1 MSSFVLEEKDLV
13 KIGVLELIGYREW
26 TEELGSDREWIIQTI
41 QSGIYK
47 FLQEELSKANGFVLP
62 LRYDYYILVL
72 NGVDADS
79 IAKIMI
85 KLADISPV
93 PLRLAVSCG
102 ESPYEAQSRATSMLR
117 KCNDTICVSSCDDEH
132 ESQKIAVAH
141 FDINSFTKKIE
152 SASVYDTFIEIEE
165 LCIDLSL
172 KMKSIGG
179 ITQYLGGDNIV
190 TFLSPSKINDLKEM
204 ILRDDLKVGVGI
216 AYTTRK
222 AMELATRA
230 LDLIRSMRRNGVHN
244 KIIIL
249 EE

>member
-1 MSSFVLEEKDLV
+1 M

-62 LRYDYYILVL
+62 LRYDYYVLIL
-72 NGVDADS
+72 NGVNDNNV
-79 IAKIMI
+79 IEII
-85 KLADISPV
+85 TKLAEISPV
-93 PLRLAVSCG
+93 PLRLAVACG
-102 ESPYEAQSRATSMLR
+102 ESPYEAQSKATSMLR
-117 KCNDTICVSSCDDEH
+117 KCNDIICLDNCNNEYESC
-132 ESQKIAVAH
+132 KIAVAH

-172 KMKSIGG
+172 KMKNLGG

-190 TFLSPSKINDLKEM
+190 AFLSPSKINDLKEM
-204 ILRDDLKVGVGI
+204 VLRDDLKVGIGVSHV
-216 AYTTRK
+216 TRK
-222 AMELATRA
+222 AMELASKA
-230 LDLIRSMRRNGVHN
+230 LDQIRSMRRNGVRN
-244 KIIIL
+244 KIIVL

>member
-1 MSSFVLEEKDLV
+1 M

-26 TEELGSDREWIIQTI
+26 TEGLGSDREWIIQTI

-47 FLQEELSKANGFVLP
+47 FLQEELSKTNGFVLP

-72 NGVDADS
+72 NGVDANS
-79 IAKIMI
+79 TAKIMA
-85 KLADISPV
+85 KLANISPV

-117 KCNDTICVSSCDDEH
+117 KCNDTVCESGCGSKY
-132 ESQKIAVAH
+132 ESQKIAAAH

-179 ITQYLGGDNIV
+179 ITQYLGGDNIIA
-190 TFLSPSKINDLKEM
+190 FLSPSKINDLKEM

-216 AYTTRK
+216 AYITRK
-222 AMELATRA
+222 AMELASRA

-244 KIIIL
+244 KIIVL